1 MAAAG
6 MGDSSTA
13 GIAAA
18 GTATAAWRDG
28 EHGGGTGDRRAAFR
42 RARPQRHGERSGN
55 GDSESTMTS
64 M

>member
-28 EHGGGTGDRRAAFR
+28 EHGGGTSDRRAALR
-42 RARPQRHGERSGN
+42 
-55 GDSESTMTS
+55 
-64 M
+64 